1 MLLPTS
7 SSPASRASI
16 PSFRSASRK
25 AGLSLTRAMT
35 VSLNG
40 RVRGILDLAFLAILV
55 VLPAILRSLDVP
67 LLTLLRST
75 AKQYDDFAPVLAKVH
90 AVARPEIHLQLECAR
105 ADTFRIRSVA
115 HTQASQCNG
124 DFGGGGGIQP
134 IEPSCEWATPAI
146 IMVLSQLHIVPYML
160 PIKPNMRRAEPTW
173 DGRTPQP
180 NRYTARPL
188 PVRICLVRSCG
199 KPAGKA
205 RKGSSKSQCG

>member
-115 HTQASQCNG
+115 HTRRVSATVILAAAGASSPLNQAANG
-124 DFGGGGGIQP
+124 
-134 IEPSCEWATPAI
+134 
-146 IMVLSQLHIVPYML
+146 L
-160 PIKPNMRRAEPTW
+160 
-173 DGRTPQP
+173 
-180 NRYTARPL
+180 RPL
-188 PVRICLVRSCG
+188 SSWYSHSCI
-199 KPAGKA
+199 
-205 RKGSSKSQCG
+205 